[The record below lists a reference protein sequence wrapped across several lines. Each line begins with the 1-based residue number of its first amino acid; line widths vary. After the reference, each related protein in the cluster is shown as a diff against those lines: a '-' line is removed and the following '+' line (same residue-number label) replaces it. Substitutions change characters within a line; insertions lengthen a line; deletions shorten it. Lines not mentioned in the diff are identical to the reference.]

1 MKSDHNNEA
10 SQSVPKP
17 EGVSRRQ
24 VLSASL
30 GALAIGLVRFPTS
43 SRQSATPWPKGL
55 LGFDPLSPSSSDMVC
70 VAAGYEAKVF
80 MAWGDPLAKDGPAW
94 HPNNTA
100 EQQRQQAGM
109 HHDGMCF
116 FADKDAEGQL
126 RSDRGVLA
134 VNHEYV
140 DLGLL
145 FEQGIGSQSADL
157 VKKAQ
162 AAVGV
167 SVVRLECGDQ
177 RS

>member
-55 LGFDPLSPSSSDMVC
+55 LGFDPLSPSSADMVC

-80 MAWGDPLAKDGPAW
+80 MAWGDPLAKV
-94 HPNNTA
+94 
-100 EQQRQQAGM
+100 QA
-109 HHDGMCF
+109 
-116 FADKDAEGQL
+116 Q
-126 RSDRGVLA
+126 
-134 VNHEYV
+134 
-140 DLGLL
+140 
-145 FEQGIGSQSADL
+145 
-157 VKKAQ
+157 
-162 AAVGV
+162 
-167 SVVRLECGDQ
+167 
-177 RS
+177 